1 MSTKAVR
8 SLLWL
13 ALAGLLV
20 ATPVATASP
29 PPAAALPSP
38 AGQGANSEG
47 VSLAPI
53 DPTLFEIIK
62 LEGQARFDVVLK
74 LQADLSGAVTIAGKE
89 AKGQYVYHALTTVAS
104 QTQGP
109 LIAFLKARNAAYRS
123 FWIQNMVR
131 IWGDKDLLL
140 EVAARS
146 DVAEIIYEYPAVLDV
161 GQPGVESASEA
172 IEWNILRVN
181 ADDVWGMGVTGEGAV
196 VGDLDTGV
204 QWDHPALKQQYRGCQ
219 DEGCTVV
226 DHNYNWYEGPSGSP
240 VPYDTGSHGTHTMG
254 TIVGDDGGTNQI
266 GMAPG
271 AKWIACPGIG
281 SPLVGPF
288 ECFQFFLAPT
298 KLDGS
303 DPQPALAPHVI
314 NNSWSSSG
322 TDYHAAIQAL
332 YAAGVFYA
340 KSAGNTGSA
349 CSTITNPGQWPEVT
363 AAAAFAS
370 GDVIASFSSRGPVT
384 IGHDL
389 FVKPDIAAPGVS
401 VRSSIPGNSYGS
413 MQGTSMACPHI
424 TGAVALL
431 VSANPELAGEIDVL
445 QKLLK
450 QTAEEKVSSQCP
462 PFVDRPNDVWG
473 WGILNAYGAAVAA
486 QDIALGEMQ
495 GTVYDASTNLPVA
508 EAVIAFEDT
517 SGWAMAGRAD
527 GSGAYAKTLP
537 ADSYTL
543 TTSAFGY
550 LPKVDP
556 GIVVLEG
563 ETTTH
568 DVTLSAA
575 PKWTVSGYVTE
586 LGTGNPLAAT
596 AILDGTPLSA
606 ETDPAT
612 GFYSLEVP
620 QGTYWLEV
628 SSPGHLG
635 ASVQLVVESDLSQD
649 FGLEAV
655 WNYPMRSSHDPCDP
669 VQFAWIDA
677 TGGTAHCLSDDA
689 AKSVSLPTGR
699 SFSLYN
705 SAFSTI
711 YLISNGNVLFGTN
724 STAWSGPIP
733 DPALPN
739 NGIYAF
745 STDLNPSSCG
755 QGTIYTHYVDD
766 RYFVVEW
773 HEVQHYPSGSPETFE
788 IILDLDTG
796 QVVVQYLVVSDP
808 SSALSGVENANGT
821 VATQYAFGD
830 PALLSNE
837 TRVEYDPVFGTPPLQ
852 GPGSISGTVSDAR
865 TLVPIGGATVEA
877 AGSGETY
884 SAVTGPDGGYAF
896 AALCPDIYTLSATA
910 EGYYPSDEET
920 VELGPAASVT
930 HDFALVP
937 IKFYIYLPFTTLNY
951 P

>member
-1 MSTKAVR
+1 M
-8 SLLWL
+8 
-13 ALAGLLV
+13 
-20 ATPVATASP
+20 
-29 PPAAALPSP
+29 
-38 AGQGANSEG
+38 
-47 VSLAPI
+47 
-53 DPTLFEIIK
+53 LFEIIK
-62 LEGQARFDVVLK
+62 LEGQARFDVVLR
-74 LQADLSGAVTIAGKE
+74 LQADLSGASLVAGKE

-104 QTQGP
+104 ETQGP
-109 LIAFLKARNAAYRS
+109 LIALLKARGAAYRS

-131 IWGDKDLLL
+131 VWGGKELLL
-140 EVAARS
+140 EIAARP
-146 DVAEIIYEYPAVLDV
+146 DVAEITYEYPAVLDV
-161 GQPGVESASEA
+161 GQAAVGSTPEA
-172 IEWNILRVN
+172 VEWNILRVN
-181 ADDVWGMGVTGEGAV
+181 ADDVWGLGITGEGAV

-204 QWDHPALKQQYRGCQ
+204 QWDHPALKLHYRGCQ

-226 DHNYNWYEGPSGSP
+226 DHNYNWYEGPSGSL

-254 TIVGDDGGTNQI
+254 TIVGDDGASNQI

-298 KLDGS
+298 KLDGT

-332 YAAGVFYA
+332 YAAGVYYA

-349 CSTITNPGQWPEVT
+349 CGTITNPGQWPEVT
-363 AAAAFAS
+363 ATAAFAN
-370 GDVIASFSSRGPVT
+370 GDTIASFSSRGPVV
-384 IGHDL
+384 IGHDS
-389 FVKPDIAAPGVS
+389 FVKPDIAAPGVN

-413 MQGTSMACPHI
+413 MQGTSMACPHV

-431 VSANPELAGEIDVL
+431 ISANPELAGEIDVL

-450 QTAEEKVSSQCP
+450 QTAEEKLSSQCP

-473 WGILNAYGAAVAA
+473 WGILNAYDAAVAA
-486 QDIALGEMQ
+486 QGIALGGLQ
-495 GTVYDASTNLPVA
+495 GTVHDASTNLPVTGA
-508 EAVIAFEDT
+508 TINFEDS
-517 SGWAMAGRAD
+517 SGWVMTG
-527 GSGAYAKTLP
+527 GSDAAGAYAKTLP

-550 LPKVDP
+550 LPAVDP
-556 GIVVLEG
+556 GVVVQEG
-563 ETTTH
+563 GTTTH
-568 DVTLSAA
+568 DVYLSAA
-575 PKWTVSGYVTE
+575 PNWTVSGHVTE
-586 LGTGNPLAAT
+586 LGTGAPLAAT
-596 AILDGTPLSA
+596 LVLYGTPLSA
-606 ETDPAT
+606 ESDPIT
-612 GFYSLEVP
+612 GFYSLVVP
-620 QGTYWLEV
+620 QGTFWLEV
-628 SSPGHLG
+628 TSPGHLG
-635 ASVQLVVESDLSQD
+635 TSVQLVVESDVSQD

-669 VQFAWIDA
+669 PQFSWIDA

-689 AKSVSLPTGR
+689 AKSVALPAGR
-699 SFSLYN
+699 SFSFYN
-705 SAFSTI
+705 SAFTSI
-711 YLISNGNVLFGTN
+711 YVISNGNVLFGSN

-745 STDLNPSSCG
+745 STDLNPSSCA
-755 QGTIYTHYVDD
+755 QGTVYTNYVDD

-773 HEVQHYPSGSPETFE
+773 YEVQHYPSGNPETFE

-796 QVVVQYLVVSDP
+796 QVIVQYLVVSDP
-808 SSALSGVENANGT
+808 SGALSGVENASGT

-830 PALLSNE
+830 PVLISDQ
-837 TRVEYDPVFGTPPLQ
+837 TRVEYDLVFGTPPPQ
-852 GPGSISGTVSDAR
+852 GPGSIAGSVSDAR
-865 TLVPIGGATVEA
+865 TLAPIEGATVEA
-877 AGSGETY
+877 AGSGGAF
-884 SAVTGPDGGYAF
+884 SAVTGPDGSYTF
-896 AALCPDIYTLSATA
+896 AALCPDSYTLSATA
-910 EGYYPSDEET
+910 EGYYPSEEVV

-930 HDFALVP
+930 VDFSLVP
-937 IKFYIYLPFTTLNY
+937 VRFFIYLPVATLNY